1 MLEELLYLF
10 ENNALVV
17 SSAKYIACLEP
28 LVTIEDIK
36 RTALIYFPTHQVPAV
51 FQGFLVYFSF

>member
-51 FQGFLVYFSF
+51 FQGFLV